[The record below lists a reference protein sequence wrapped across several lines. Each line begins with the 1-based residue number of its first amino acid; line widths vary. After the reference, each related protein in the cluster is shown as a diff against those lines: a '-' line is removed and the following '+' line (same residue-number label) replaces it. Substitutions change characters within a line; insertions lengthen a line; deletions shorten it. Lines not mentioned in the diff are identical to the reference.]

1 MTVRYAYIENDSV
14 VWGPGPNP
22 YFITLTNGDIWEIT
36 AHSVEES
43 EAKGIFIVEQINK
56 KEIDNRF
63 FTANSPVF
71 SIVNGKPIE
80 TWSYQFVPAAID
92 NMLES
97 VDEQAE
103 NMRRRIAT
111 KFSGQYQEY
120 EEVYKE
126 ALEVLDLPVGMVIPE
141 NTYKLLEADINVTFS
156 TSLNRDVQNIREAAE
171 LVVETRT
178 KWLETCA
185 DIRKIRLSTKK
196 NIRNAATV
204 DDAYQ
209 IYMQYIKET
218 K

>member
-1 MTVRYAYIENDSV
+1 MTVRYAYIENNSV

-22 YFITLTNGDIWEIT
+22 YFVTLTNGNIWEIT

-43 EAKGIFIVEQINK
+43 EAKGIFVVEQINK

-63 FTANSPVF
+63 FTANTPVF

-80 TWSYQFVPAAID
+80 TWSYEFVPNARD
-92 NMLES
+92 NMIAA
-97 VDEQAE
+97 VDEEAE
-103 NMRRRIAT
+103 NIRSFITT
-111 KFSGQYQEY
+111 KYSGQYQEY

-156 TSLNRDVQNIREAAE
+156 SSLDRCVENVREAAE